1 MSRARACLTG
11 LAVLLMSAPLR
22 AAEAAAGGES
32 AEKFLGLPITIW
44 KTINLLLL
52 LGLLVKLMGK
62 PFNAFFRT
70 RRDDL
75 NERLDRAVKD
85 REEALRLAAEMQAR
99 LDRLGDEVA
108 EIRRRAAAEGEI
120 EKAAQL
126 AAAEQ
131 DAEMLRRSAAEE
143 IERRLELA
151 KAELA
156 RAAADIAAGQARELV
171 SKSLGPEDHRRIF
184 EENVK
189 ILGRAS

>member
-1 MSRARACLTG
+1 MRRVRACLTG
-11 LAVLLMSAPLR
+11 LAVLVLSAPLR
-22 AAEAAAGGES
+22 AAEAAAGGEA

-44 KTINLLLL
+44 KTFNLALLLA
-52 LGLLVKLMGK
+52 LLVKFMGK
-62 PFNAFFRT
+62 PFNTFFRK
-70 RRDDL
+70 RKDEM
-75 NERLDRAVKD
+75 NERLDRAVAD
-85 REEALRLAAEMQAR
+85 REEALRLAAEMKAR
-99 LDRLGDEVA
+99 LDRLEGEISEVH
-108 EIRRRAAAEGEI
+108 RRAIADGEI

-151 KAELA
+151 KAELS
-156 RAAADIAAGQARELV
+156 RAAADIAAEQARDLV

-189 ILGRAS
+189 ILGRIS